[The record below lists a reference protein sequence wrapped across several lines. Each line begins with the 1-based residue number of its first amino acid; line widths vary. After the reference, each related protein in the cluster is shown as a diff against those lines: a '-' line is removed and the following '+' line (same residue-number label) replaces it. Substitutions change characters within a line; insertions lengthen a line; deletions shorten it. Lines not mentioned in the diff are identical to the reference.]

1 MSQSPENSTSGAS
14 LQVIL
19 VLSAEEAREV
29 VASLNKEDDFAQVA
43 RQKSI
48 DPTADQGGY
57 LGLLN
62 AGELREE
69 VRSALRGTGPG
80 QISPVVQ
87 IPSGYAILKITQKEA
102 GNVAKDV
109 IVCGV
114 VCVEAISAFWAFHG
128 VLLFTS
134 VRNSAG
140 GIRRSIHIGTELM
153 HSDLLRLVLGRL
165 IR

>member
-1 MSQSPENSTSGAS
+1 
-14 LQVIL
+14 
-19 VLSAEEAREV
+19 
-29 VASLNKEDDFAQVA
+29 
-43 RQKSI
+43 
-48 DPTADQGGY
+48 
-57 LGLLN
+57 
-62 AGELREE
+62 
-69 VRSALRGTGPG
+69 
-80 QISPVVQ
+80 
-87 IPSGYAILKITQKEA
+87 
-102 GNVAKDV
+102 VAKHADRARSFNGSPV

-114 VCVEAISAFWAFHG
+114 VCKPSPHFGAFHG